1 MASGRDIK
9 RRITSVKNTRQIT
22 RAMKMVAAAKLRRAQ
37 ETVLGSRHYAHK
49 IKDLMNRL
57 IAAYVGAEKTP
68 HPLFEKRLVKNALI
82 LVYSS
87 DKGLCGAFNSNLFKA
102 AMKFIQENP
111 GVTYHISSVGK
122 KGRDY
127 FRRRDVKMEK
137 CWLDFSSKVNYE
149 FSAGIAKDVIDMFT
163 QGAVDKVYLLYNR
176 FRTVMVQ
183 DVILEPLLPLASEE
197 AEEPSGTNLAR
208 ELLYEPSAEEVLS
221 AIVAQYVKFQV
232 HQGLLESWAGENGSR
247 MVAMDSATRNAGDMM
262 GRLTLAYN
270 RARQSAITKELIEI
284 VSGADALKG

>member
-37 ETVLGSRHYAHK
+37 ETVLGSRHYALK

-57 IAAYVGAEKTP
+57 IAAYAGAEKTP

-102 AMKFIQENP
+102 AVKFIQENP
-111 GVTYHISSVGK
+111 GVKFHVSSVGK
-122 KGRDY
+122 KGREY
-127 FRRRDVKMEK
+127 FRRRDVTMEK
-137 CWLDFSSKVNYE
+137 CWPDFSGSINYE
-149 FSAGIAKDVIDMFT
+149 FSAGMAKDVMDMFA

-197 AEEPSGTNLAR
+197 AEEPSGINLAK
-208 ELLYEPSAEEVLS
+208 ELLYEPSAEEVLK
-221 AIVAQYVKFQV
+221 AIVEQYVKFQV

-262 GRLTLAYN
+262 AGLTLAYN
-270 RARQSAITKELIEI
+270 RARQGAITRELIEI

>member
-37 ETVLGSRHYAHK
+37 ETVLGSRHYANK

-57 IAAYVGAEKTP
+57 ISDYAGAEKTP
-68 HPLFEKRLVKNALI
+68 HPLFEKRLVNNALI
-82 LVYSS
+82 LVFSS

-111 GVTYHISSVGK
+111 GVKFHLSSVGK

-137 CWLDFSSKVNYE
+137 CWLDFSSTVNYE
-149 FSAGIAKDVIDMFT
+149 FSAGIAKDVMDMFS
-163 QGAVDKVYLLYNR
+163 QGTVDKVYLLYNR
-176 FRTVMVQ
+176 FKTVMAQ
-183 DVILEPLLPLASEE
+183 EVILEPLLPLASEE
-197 AEEPSGTNLAR
+197 ADEPSGTNLAK

-221 AIVAQYVKFQV
+221 AVVEQYVKFQV

-262 GRLTLAYN
+262 DRLTLAYN

>member
-37 ETVLGSRHYAHK
+37 DTVLGSRHYAHK
-49 IKDLMNRL
+49 IKDLMTRL
-57 IAAYVGAEKTP
+57 MYDYAGAEKTP
-68 HPLFEKRLVKNALI
+68 HPLFEKRVVKTALI
-82 LVYSS
+82 LVFSS

-102 AMKFIQENP
+102 AMKFIQENH
-111 GVTYHISSVGK
+111 GVKFHVSSVGK
-122 KGRDY
+122 KGRDF
-127 FRRRDVKMEK
+127 FRRRDVKLEK
-137 CWLDFSSKVNYE
+137 CWLDFSSTVNYE
-149 FSAGIAKDVIDMFT
+149 FSSGIAKEVMNMFA
-163 QGAVDKVYLLYNR
+163 QGSVDKVYILYNR

-197 AEEPSGTNLAR
+197 VYEPSGNNLAK
-208 ELLYEPSAEEVLS
+208 ELLYEPSAEEVLP
-221 AIVAQYVKFQV
+221 AIVDQYVKFQV

-262 GRLTLAYN
+262 ARLTLAYN

>member
-37 ETVLGSRHYAHK
+37 DTVLGSRHYALK

-57 IAAYVGAEKTP
+57 ISDYAGAEKTP
-68 HPLFEKRLVKNALI
+68 HPLFEKRVVKNALI
-82 LVYSS
+82 LVFSS

-111 GVTYHISSVGK
+111 GVKYHVSSVGK

-127 FRRRDVKMEK
+127 FRRRDVTMEK
-137 CWLDFSSKVNYE
+137 CWLDFSSTVNYE
-149 FSAGIAKDVIDMFT
+149 FSAGIAKDVMDMFA
-163 QGAVDKVYLLYNR
+163 QGSVDKVYLLYNR

-183 DVILEPLLPLASEE
+183 DVILEPMLPLASDEVF
-197 AEEPSGTNLAR
+197 EPSEHNMAK
-208 ELLYEPSAEEVLS
+208 ELLYEPSAEEVLP
-221 AIVAQYVKFQV
+221 AIIEQFVKFQV

-270 RARQSAITKELIEI
+270 RARQGAITRELIEI